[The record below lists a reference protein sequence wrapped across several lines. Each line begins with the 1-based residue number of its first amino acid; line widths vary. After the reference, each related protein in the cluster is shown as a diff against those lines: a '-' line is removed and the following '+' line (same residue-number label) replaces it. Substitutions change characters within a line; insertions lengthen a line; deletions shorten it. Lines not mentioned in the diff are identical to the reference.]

1 MDGTGEYAFRTLEFE
16 RLAPDEQL
24 RRVRAFR
31 TGMATR
37 RSVRHFSAEPVAREL
52 VDEIV
57 ATAATAPSGANQQP
71 WRFLVVSN
79 PDIKRRIRE
88 AAEEE
93 ERENYDRRFPEVWK
107 QHLEPL
113 GTDWHKPFLETA
125 PFLIVVFRVDYTEHA
140 DADSGGIV
148 REKHYYVMESVG
160 IAVGFLI
167 AAIHMAGLVTV
178 THTPNPM
185 RFLSEILGRPTNER
199 PYLILPVGYPAPGA
213 EVPDIRRKSLNEVV
227 IDVD

>member
-88 AAEEE
+88 AQLQKVPYMLVVGD
-93 ERENYDRRFPEVWK
+93 REVEQGAVSVRTRAGGD
-107 QHLEPL
+107 Q
-113 GTDWHKPFLETA
+113 GA
-125 PFLIVVFRVDYTEHA
+125 QGVDAFVAAVLDE
-140 DADSGGIV
+140 
-148 REKHYYVMESVG
+148 
-160 IAVGFLI
+160 IA
-167 AAIHMAGLVTV
+167 
-178 THTPNPM
+178 
-185 RFLSEILGRPTNER
+185 
-199 PYLILPVGYPAPGA
+199 
-213 EVPDIRRKSLNEVV
+213 RKK
-227 IDVD
+227 